1 MTARIAFIGAAIIGL
16 LAIILTLLPVRA
28 TPVHSMP
35 VHSMDEPLMCSSQTE
50 GMLSRQAGKVCEC
63 VFRPAEKARKL
74 PDRFAW
80 DCGIKRPSNQFV
92 PANLDS
98 YPYVLPEVVVVID
111 HDKKSEHQKKD

>member
-1 MTARIAFIGAAIIGL
+1 MTARIAFIGAAITGL

-28 TPVHSMP
+28 TPVY
-35 VHSMDEPLMCSSQTE
+35 SMDEPLMCSSQTE
-50 GMLSRQAGKVCEC
+50 DMLSRQAGKVCEC

-92 PANLDS
+92 LANLEM
-98 YPYVLPEVVVVID
+98 YPYVLPEVVVVVD
-111 HDKKSEHQKKD
+111 YDKKSEHQKKD